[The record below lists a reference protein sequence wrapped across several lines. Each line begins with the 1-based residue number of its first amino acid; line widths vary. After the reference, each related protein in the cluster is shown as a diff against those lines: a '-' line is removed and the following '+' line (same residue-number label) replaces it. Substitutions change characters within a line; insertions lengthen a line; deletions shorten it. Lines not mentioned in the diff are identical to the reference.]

1 MFKTEDDETQDEKQE
16 QERDNLTDNEAH
28 EVGEFDYLRDKMDN
42 IVKMLETLTSQIS
55 ALDSK
60 YSDNIAQ
67 MVENG
72 AVITDD
78 TTDDAVIVP
87 DDALENLDYTL

>member
-1 MFKTEDDETQDEKQE
+1 MNLPDDETRDEE
-16 QERDNLTDNEAH
+16 RVQERDNLTDNEAH
-28 EVGEFDYLRDKMDN
+28 EVGEFDYLRDKMDS
-42 IVKMLETLTSQIS
+42 IVSMLETLTSQIT

-78 TTDDAVIVP
+78 TSDDVVVVP

>member
-1 MFKTEDDETQDEKQE
+1 MNLPDDETRDEE
-16 QERDNLTDNEAH
+16 RVQERDNLTDNEAH
-28 EVGEFDYLRDKMDN
+28 EVGEFDYLRDKVDS
-42 IVKMLETLTSQIS
+42 IVSMLETLTNQIT

-78 TTDDAVIVP
+78 TTDDVVIVP

>member
-1 MFKTEDDETQDEKQE
+1 MADDETRDEE
-16 QERDNLTDNEAH
+16 RLQERDNLTDNEAH
-28 EVGEFDYLRDKMDN
+28 EVGEFDYLRDKLDS
-42 IVKMLETLTSQIS
+42 IASMLEMLTEQITT
-55 ALDSK
+55 LDSK

-78 TTDDAVIVP
+78 TSNDVIIVP

>member
-1 MFKTEDDETQDEKQE
+1 MNLPDDETRDEERE

-28 EVGEFDYLRDKMDN
+28 EVGEFDYLRDKMDS
-42 IVKMLETLTSQIS
+42 IVSMLETLTSQIT

-78 TTDDAVIVP
+78 TTDDSVVVVP

>member
-1 MFKTEDDETQDEKQE
+1 MNLPDDETRDEE
-16 QERDNLTDNEAH
+16 RAQERDNLTDNEAH
-28 EVGEFDYLRDKMDN
+28 EVGEFDYLRDKVDN
-42 IVKMLETLTSQIS
+42 IVTMLETLTSQIT

-78 TTDDAVIVP
+78 TADDVVVVP

>member
-1 MFKTEDDETQDEKQE
+1 MADDETRDEE
-16 QERDNLTDNEAH
+16 RTQERDNLTDSEAH
-28 EVGEFDYLRDKMDN
+28 EVGEFDYLRDKMDS
-42 IVKMLETLTSQIS
+42 IVSMLETLTSQIS

-78 TTDDAVIVP
+78 TTDDVVVVP